1 MILHCAAPGETSGL
15 VVLTNRCA
23 NNERPTRRHRTHTRA
38 LDAGRHPNKN
48 QKKKL

>member
-15 VVLTNRCA
+15 VVPTSRRA
-23 NNERPTRRHRTHTRA
+23 DNERPTRRLRTHTRA

-48 QKKKL
+48 QKTL